1 VTLNRLINA
10 SRIASKELV
19 GNSAVLSNIFEAAV
33 WTATVSA
40 PRFAF
45 GTSFPRLSP
54 LFETEYCLEATT
66 AETLITRSAF
76 WSVSRMIDQPDWLK
90 VGPKA
95 MPRFKRARRQSRFL
109 VLKDAR
115 IASNEALGVSR
126 GEPGVF
132 SGPRVVVSGISE

>member
-1 VTLNRLINA
+1 LLDRFINA
-10 SRIASKELV
+10 SKIASNELL
-19 GNSAVLSNIFEAAV
+19 GNSAVLSNILEAAV

-45 GTSFPRLSP
+45 GTSLLRFSP
-54 LFETEYCLEATT
+54 LLATEDCLEATT

-76 WSVSRMIDQPDWLK
+76 WSVSRIIDHPDWLK

-95 MPRFKRARRQSRFL
+95 IPRFKRARRQSRFL

-115 IASNEALGVSR
+115 IASNEVLGVSG
-126 GEPGVF
+126 GEAGAF
-132 SGPRVVVSGISE
+132 SGPRVGVSGISE